1 MYHSISIQALSKS
14 QISKL
19 LNGHRIIVK
28 YGQGIEIHASE
39 EQYKKILKAHQK
51 GSGVTIQ
58 LDPYQMQNHQ
68 YLRGQRGEGMFSN
81 IMKSKLTKGI
91 AKAVAPQ

>member
-1 MYHSISIQALSKS
+1 MYHNISIQALSKS

-39 EQYKKILKAHQK
+39 EQY
-51 GSGVTIQ
+51 
-58 LDPYQMQNHQ
+58 
-68 YLRGQRGEGMFSN
+68 
-81 IMKSKLTKGI
+81 
-91 AKAVAPQ
+91 